1 MYYLFTTPNQVSF
14 YHHLSSLYPF
24 PPVLLVRAMSTL
36 LCWHFPNVLLLLYSE
51 LCHTFCRF
59 IPLKISAVSWVQ
71 SSPPFLTST
80 KIHRLYPFHLCKHT
94 FPSPLLPFFAF
105 LVYFSKLRMCE
116 PLPNA
121 SNSNSFLTSLSRFVF
136 FSLTH
141 TSSPFPYV
149 KNFYHVLDVLSPPI
163 NIVFNVSRYY
173 ALWSIIANLNYF
185 QSMSWN
191 SLCFHAFMLLSLP
204 VDLLFPSPP
213 TYKWWYSGK
222 LRRHLSHEVFCFVLC
237 GFCFFHSKQ

>member
-1 MYYLFTTPNQVSF
+1 M
-14 YHHLSSLYPF
+14 
-24 PPVLLVRAMSTL
+24 
-36 LCWHFPNVLLLLYSE
+36 LLLLYSE

-141 TSSPFPYV
+141 TSSSVSLREKLLLCPRCSFSTYQHCFQCIQV
-149 KNFYHVLDVLSPPI
+149 LCTLVYHIKP
-163 NIVFNVSRYY
+163 
-173 ALWSIIANLNYF
+173 
-185 QSMSWN
+185 Q
-191 SLCFHAFMLLSLP
+191 
-204 VDLLFPSPP
+204 LFPEHVMELFMFPCLHAIVS
-213 TYKWWYSGK
+213 S
-222 LRRHLSHEVFCFVLC
+222 S
-237 GFCFFHSKQ
+237 